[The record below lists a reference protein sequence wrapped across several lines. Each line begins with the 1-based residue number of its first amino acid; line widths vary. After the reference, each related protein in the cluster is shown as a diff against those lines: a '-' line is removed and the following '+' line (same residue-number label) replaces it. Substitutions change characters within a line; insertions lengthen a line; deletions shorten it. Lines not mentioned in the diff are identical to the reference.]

1 MNMITEEYR
10 ELNRKLHETRPTYGA
25 GLATNG
31 YYPIIEQ
38 IADDYR
44 VLSILDYGCG
54 KGALKKAI
62 TYFDITEYDPCIEGK
77 DQDPEQCEM
86 LVCLDVM
93 EHIEPEL
100 LDKVLEHIK
109 SKFTKCAF
117 ISVSLIPA
125 QAILADGR
133 NAHLIQET
141 PEWWA
146 EKFNENF
153 IIKKQMGVRGN
164 DRALIELVVLL
175 EHK

>member
-1 MNMITEEYR
+1 MQITPEYR

-31 YYPIIEQ
+31 YYPIIES
-38 IADDYR
+38 IADTYD
-44 VLSILDYGCG
+44 VFCILDYGCG
-54 KGALKKAI
+54 KGALKKTLI
-62 TYFDITEYDPCIEGK
+62 DFNISEYDPCIEGK
-77 DQDPEQCEM
+77 DSDPEPCDM

-100 LDKVLEHIK
+100 LDDVLSHIK

-125 QAILADGR
+125 NAVLADGR

-146 EKFNENF
+146 AKFSEKFN
-153 IIKKQMGVRGN
+153 IKKQMSVGTSE
-164 DRALIELVVLL
+164 IVVLL
-175 EHK
+175 EQK